1 MANDAL
7 NSLKNKQQYH
17 QEQLRKVTQA
27 IEIIEKL
34 KFRVGQVAFHK
45 RDGAVIVKD
54 IVCSYLGENL
64 FDARIS
70 HLLDQI
76 PEGEEVAYWVTG
88 VEGDAVCA
96 ESDLVEYNE
105 VSKTLYE
112 KK

>member
-1 MANDAL
+1 MANDTL
-7 NSLKNKQQYH
+7 NSLKSKQSYH
-17 QEQLRKVTQA
+17 QEQLNKVIQA
-27 IEIIEKL
+27 IKIIEKL
-34 KFRVGQVAFHK
+34 KFKVGQVAFHK

-54 IVCSYLGENL
+54 VVCSHFSENL
-64 FDARIS
+64 FNAGIS

-76 PEGEEVAYWVTG
+76 PEGEEVAYLVTG
-88 VEGDAVCA
+88 VEGDAVCS